1 MARINLLPW
10 REEYRQQKKQEF
22 FTHLFIVVAIA
33 AAVAGLWLFI
43 MNQAID
49 NQESRNNRLNSEI
62 KFLSD
67 QVAEIKELKEKRRQL
82 LERMRIIQELQGT
95 RPVIVRYFDEFAV
108 AIPDGVF
115 VTSLSRESNLLTIIG
130 VTESNNRVSQF
141 MRNLADSTYFKEPNL
156 LDVDAAPAEGEQYS
170 RFTMQ
175 LVLTAPGEDEDDK

>member
-22 FTHLFIVVAIA
+22 FTHLFLVVLAA

-49 NQESRNNRLNSEI
+49 HQESRNNRLNSEI

-67 QVAEIKELKEKRRQL
+67 QVAEIKELKKERREL
-82 LERMRIIQELQGT
+82 LDRLRIIQELQGT
-95 RPVIVRYFDEFAV
+95 RPVIVRYFDEFAK
-108 AIPDGVF
+108 AIPDGIF
-115 VTSLSRESNLLTIIG
+115 VTSLSRESSLLTIIG
-130 VTESNNRVSQF
+130 VTESNNRVSTF
-141 MRNLADSTYFKEPNL
+141 MRNLSDSDFFKEPNL

-175 LVLTAPGEDEDDK
+175 LTLTVPGEDEEDK